1 MIGYFLKQFD
11 NRRPGLLS
19 DIIQKFNVS
28 EKFVLEYQ
36 RLRPDLDWSK
46 KTWEEFLDSLSSL
59 DRLHISFAMSTVL
72 RGRYSFSLLNGHSCI
87 RTKKRYLDIGT
98 AYAGFLRAYKEQGFE
113 EAIGIELQERLAIL
127 GRANIDGL
135 DNTQV
140 IVGDFIQDDYSYLGA
155 FDVLTCND
163 VIEHVDDAIVAIQKM
178 SDMVADGGT
187 LCMEVPN
194 RDCISFV
201 ASDGHFQIFGITQL
215 DRDDAALHY
224 EAVLKA
230 DRKNYYFQMGEM
242 YELDWYIE
250 QLARN
255 GLNAFIADTHK
266 TGTVKEVPELIAGL
280 QRAYA
285 EWRQY
290 LKPHLPPL
298 LAARLTE
305 AVESYIQRLE
315 QDFLGIKD
323 ELSRKRFED
332 KYLRSFWTILA
343 IKGVSH
349 LMSGS
354 EYSRQDDSIAI
365 QKLEA
370 DIRQKDAQIA
380 CLNEQIAQMKNSFFW
395 KFSRPLRF
403 LGRFARSPRRAF
415 YELLGVLRAR
425 IRRND

>member
-1 MIGYFLKQFD
+1 MIGYFLKQFE

-19 DIIQKFNVS
+19 DIIQEFNVS

-46 KTWEEFLDSLSSL
+46 RTWEEFLDSLSSL

-98 AYAGFLRAYKEQGFE
+98 AYAGFLRAYKEQGFD

-155 FDVLTCND
+155 FDVVTCND

-178 SDMVADGGT
+178 SSMVADEGT

-194 RDCISFV
+194 RNCISFV

-250 QLARN
+250 QLSRN

-266 TGTVKEVPELIAGL
+266 TGSVKEVPELIAGL

-285 EWRQY
+285 EWRQN
-290 LKPHLPPL
+290 LKPHLDPL
-298 LAARLTE
+298 LAARLTD
-305 AVESYIQRLE
+305 AVESYIQRLA
-315 QDFLGIKD
+315 QDFSGIKD
-323 ELSRKRFED
+323 EFSRKRFED

-343 IKGVSH
+343 IKDGSH

-354 EYSRQDDSIAI
+354 GYSRQDDAIAI

-380 CLNEQIAQMKNSFFW
+380 YLNEQIAQMKNSFFW

-415 YELLGVLRAR
+415 YELLGALRAR
-425 IRRND
+425 MRRND

>member
-1 MIGYFLKQFD
+1 MIGYFFKRFD
-11 NRRPGLLS
+11 NRRPGLLG

-36 RLRPDLDWSK
+36 RLRPDLDWSM

-72 RGRYSFSLLNGHSCI
+72 RGRYSFSLLNGYSCI

-127 GRANIDGL
+127 GRANIDDL

-140 IVGDFIQDDYSYLGA
+140 IVGDFIQNDYSHLGT
-155 FDVLTCND
+155 FDVVTCND

-178 SDMVADGGT
+178 SGMVAEGGA

-194 RDCISFV
+194 RDYINFV

-230 DRKNYYFQMGEM
+230 DRKNYFFQMGEM

-250 QLARN
+250 QLSRN

-266 TGTVKEVPELIAGL
+266 TGSLKEVPELVAGL

-285 EWRQY
+285 EWRQN
-290 LKPHLPPL
+290 LSPQLDSS
-298 LAARLTE
+298 LAAKLTD

-315 QDFLGIKD
+315 QDFSGIND

-343 IKGVSH
+343 IKGDTH
-349 LMSGS
+349 MKGGL
-354 EYSRQDDSIAI
+354 EYSRQDESIAVE
-365 QKLEA
+365 KLEA
-370 DIRQKDAQIA
+370 ELRHKDAQIA
-380 CLNEQIAQMKNSFFW
+380 FLNEQIAQMRNSFYW
-395 KFSRPLRF
+395 KISRPLRF
-403 LGRFARSPRRAF
+403 LGRFVRSPRRAF
-415 YELLGVLRAR
+415 YEL
-425 IRRND
+425 RNFLKTNMKRNN

>member
-1 MIGYFLKQFD
+1 MFGYFPKRFN

-19 DIIQKFNVS
+19 DIIQEFNVS

-140 IVGDFIQDDYSYLGA
+140 IVGDFIQDDYSHLGA
-155 FDVLTCND
+155 FDVVTCND

-178 SDMVADGGT
+178 SGMVADGGT

-194 RDCISFV
+194 RDHINFV

-224 EAVLKA
+224 EAALKA

-250 QLARN
+250 QLSRN
-255 GLNAFIADTHK
+255 GLKAFIADTHMV
-266 TGTVKEVPELIAGL
+266 GGVKDVPELIAGL
-280 QRAYA
+280 RRAYA
-285 EWRQY
+285 EWRQN
-290 LKPHLPPL
+290 LKPRLEPL

-315 QDFLGIKD
+315 QDFSGIKD
-323 ELSRKRFED
+323 DLSRKRFED

-343 IKGVSH
+343 IKGVAH

-380 CLNEQIAQMKNSFFW
+380 FLNEQIAQMKNSFFW